1 MLKAP
6 QRSSAITGSA
16 CHSNSQ
22 PFVRI
27 KLSVFLLHVS
37 MEPSVLPL
45 PIFLY
50 SLTLIPA
57 IQHHIRISSQ
67 FFIPLFTALPV
78 DLSSAYR
85 SQISALKLRQMLQ
98 KIFSLTAAESLPAL
112 HTEAAISD
120 SGSPPAYRPRRSI
133 SPHYRN
139 SVPDRYS

>member
-16 CHSNSQ
+16 CHSSSQ

-50 SLTLIPA
+50 SLA
-57 IQHHIRISSQ
+57 W
-67 FFIPLFTALPV
+67 
-78 DLSSAYR
+78 
-85 SQISALKLRQMLQ
+85 
-98 KIFSLTAAESLPAL
+98 LPADDHVLRTPTILNTCDTAPYPHLFPVL
-112 HTEAAISD
+112 HTLVRGTA
-120 SGSPPAYRPRRSI
+120 RRSLRRL
-133 SPHYRN
+133 P
-139 SVPDRYS
+139 